1 MSQIYPTVILFVA
14 QTLDGVMT
22 VFCSF
27 LNAFGNTNKNY
38 LTLNLFGAATMTTKE
53 NTKT

>member
-1 MSQIYPTVILFVA
+1 
-14 QTLDGVMT
+14 MT

-27 LNAFGNTNKNY
+27 LNVFGNTNKNY

-53 NTKT
+53 NTKTQNNTNMLLNKL